1 MGQMISFDKRA
12 KHRIVSEPSTLDIA
26 NDADAEAQD
35 AIAHIARAHFMAL
48 ATGNP
53 QLVRELTVAG
63 SRVVDI
69 RRLIHTGLDL
79 LHESLEIDPYQL
91 SGPGAA

>member
-1 MGQMISFDKRA
+1 MSNVIAFDKRA
-12 KHRIVSEPSTLDIA
+12 RHRVVSEPSSLDLA
-26 NDADAEAQD
+26 NDADAQ
-35 AIAHIARAHFMAL
+35 ARAHFLAL
-48 ATGNP
+48 ATGNQ

-63 SRVVDI
+63 ARVVDV